1 LIKCPLSKHK
11 KKRRRNSRVQKA
23 ERKKET
29 MIKGNIE
36 YSF

>member
-1 LIKCPLSKHK
+1 MIKCPLSKHN
-11 KKRRRNSRVQKA
+11 KKRRRNSRVQIA

-29 MIKGNIE
+29 MMKRKSE